1 MNTRKDNQLENLDE
15 KARTWILETAPFTN
29 LTDMVVELR
38 EQGVMTSVP
47 TLSRFVRRHQ
57 EKILLA
63 ERAEMKAAVEEL
75 AEGGKDGKLRE
86 GSLEAVRQRLY
97 ERVLGSHDP
106 EEARLLYAALV
117 KEEVRLKELE
127 LEARKLALAE
137 EEFKVR
143 AAVAIE
149 NGRKR
154 AKAEVL
160 ETAPATEPK
169 QLAASSES
177 DQRLR
182 EAVGQALEILNR
194 SGSLEERMLAARSL
208 LAAGVRQ
215 SASVQ

>member
-1 MNTRKDNQLENLDE
+1 MSTRKDNQLESLDE
-15 KARTWILETAPFTN
+15 NVRTWILETAPFTN
-29 LTDMVVELR
+29 LAEMVIDLR
-38 EQGVMTSVP
+38 KRGVITSIPSV
-47 TLSRFVRRHQ
+47 SRFVRRHQ
-57 EKILLA
+57 EKMLLA
-63 ERAEMKAAVEEL
+63 ERAEMKSAVDEL

-137 EEFKVR
+137 EECKVR

-160 ETAPATEPK
+160 ESAPATEPK

-182 EAVGQALEILNR
+182 EAVGQALGILNR

-208 LAAGVRQ
+208 LAEGARE
-215 SASVQ
+215 ST